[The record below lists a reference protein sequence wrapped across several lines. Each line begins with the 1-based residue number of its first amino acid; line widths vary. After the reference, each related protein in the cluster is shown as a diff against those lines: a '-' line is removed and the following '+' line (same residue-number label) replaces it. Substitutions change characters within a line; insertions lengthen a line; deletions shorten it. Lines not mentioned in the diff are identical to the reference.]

1 MHKGNGDKVQW
12 FGGDSD
18 KSTLKYN
25 KYQGLNE
32 ELDDE

>member
-1 MHKGNGDKVQW
+1 MHKATG

-18 KSTLKYN
+18 KSTLKYD

-32 ELDDE
+32 ELGDE